1 MDPLARRTRSV
12 PAHWAVLAI
21 TLLAAGLR
29 AFQIGAK
36 TLWLDEAFSL
46 WVARHPLPELW
57 NWLVRIDQHPP
68 LYYTLLHFWL
78 AFGDGEAAL
87 RSLSALAGI
96 ATVPVMYGL
105 GRAIGGHRL
114 GLLAALL
121 LAISPLHVQFGQ
133 EARMYALLTLMATLA
148 MWGLAW
154 LLKEPEAAT
163 RPIGFGWRSW
173 WRARCGVRAS
183 DRLAWVADA
192 AWLAYV
198 VGTVG
203 ALLSHNTAVFLP
215 ISANLIAWIAWWP
228 HRRERRGFL
237 RNWLLAQGAVVLLWS
252 IWAPA
257 FLAQSLMVYR
267 EFWIPKPDLLYIV
280 VTMQMLYA
288 SFIGP
293 SLLLRPWLDLT
304 VLGMAAVGC
313 WGWRGE
319 RRWLAFTLALWLV
332 APVGELIVSIWRPI
346 FYIRTLI
353 WTSIPLYL
361 AIAAGVIRL
370 GSLALLPHRAAWQRA
385 ALVALV
391 AINAGGLGN
400 YYFGFQKE
408 AWDQGAAYIAQ
419 RVWPDDLILFN
430 ATWVQLPFDYY
441 FRRYSRPVAEHGVPV
456 DLFDRGLEPKMRRED
471 LPRLEE
477 LAKGH
482 RRVWLVY
489 SHNWYTDPEGLIPA
503 ALERLGRLADRR
515 QFNGLRVDLYEIGSP
530 SSSAVDGTGKR

>member
-1 MDPLARRTRSV
+1 MDLLARRTRLVTAIS
-12 PAHWAVLAI
+12 ARWAVLAV

-57 NWLVRIDQHPP
+57 AWLVRIDQHPP

-87 RSLSALAGI
+87 RSLSALAGSASI
-96 ATVPVMYGL
+96 PLMYGL
-105 GRAIGGHRL
+105 GRVIGGHRL

-133 EARMYALLTLMATLA
+133 EARMYALLTLAATLA

-154 LLKEPEAAT
+154 LLKEPEAAA
-163 RPIGFGWRSW
+163 RPIGSGWRSW
-173 WRARCGVRAS
+173 WRARRGTEAL
-183 DRLAWVADA
+183 DRKGWVADA

-198 VGTVG
+198 VGTVA

-215 ISANLIAWIAWWP
+215 IAANLIAWIEWWP
-228 HRRERRGFL
+228 HRRERRGLL
-237 RNWLLAQGAVVLLWS
+237 RNWLLAQGAAILLWS
-252 IWAPA
+252 VWLPA
-257 FLAQSLMVYR
+257 LLIQSLMVYR
-267 EFWIPKPDLLYIV
+267 EFWIPKPDLLYIA
-280 VTMQMLYA
+280 VTIQMLYA

-293 SLLLRPWLDLT
+293 SLLLRPWLDLI
-304 VLGMAAVGC
+304 VLGIAAVGF
-313 WGWRGE
+313 WGWRRE
-319 RRWLAFTLALWLV
+319 RRWLVFTLALWLV

-385 ALVALV
+385 ALVVLI
-391 AINAGGLGN
+391 AINSGGLGN

-419 RVWPDDLILFN
+419 RVQPEDLILFN
-430 ATWVQLPFDYY
+430 ATWVQIPFDYY
-441 FRRYSRPVAEHGVPV
+441 FRQYNLPVAEHGVPV
-456 DLFDRGLEPKMRRED
+456 DLFDRGLEPKMTRED

-477 LAKGH
+477 LTRGYQ
-482 RRVWLVY
+482 RVWLVY

-503 ALERLGRLADRR
+503 ALERLGRLVDRR
-515 QFNGLRVDLYEIGSP
+515 EFIGLRVDLYEIGRPWPSAGESP
-530 SSSAVDGTGKR
+530 